1 MKYDIDEIID
11 ERFIVNGLCSDD
23 GGMGEVLF
31 VTDLTGEF
39 SGNLVLKY
47 CKEEGDEYIK
57 RFKREVRLM
66 RNFKGNSKVV
76 ETMFS
81 NTEYTPPYFVMKY
94 YESGDLLKLVDE
106 ISADPL
112 KQEEKFNQMIDCIA
126 ELHYEGV
133 FHRDIKP
140 QNFLIHDDSLVVSD
154 FGLGME
160 PESLS
165 RFTSSSMF
173 WGTRGYLP
181 PEFQNGGFKHAD
193 ETGDIFMLGKSFY
206 VLLTKQDPTYLMD
219 DGALH
224 PAIFHVINRACE
236 LDKAKRYQSLAELK
250 QALQMAYDVIIGRG
264 GSLSETHQLATTI
277 SDRIK
282 NEAKYSSKQVAEFI
296 SKLLLLDDSD
306 KIEICQNL
314 KPSFFG
320 ILRHKK
326 LLSSIP
332 DFLKS
337 YIVMAESNEYNF
349 EFSERIALNMKK
361 IFLSPDVDPKMK
373 AEALS
378 IAIDSAER
386 MNRFAAMDT
395 CSSMIVSVDN
405 DVLGVQVAG
414 VIQKYKYDF
423 LLNIEPSRCKSDP
436 IRRQIE
442 ALNR

>member
-1 MKYDIDEIID
+1 MKFNIGDVIDS
-11 ERFIVNGLCSDD
+11 RFTVAGLCSDE

-31 VTDLTGEF
+31 VTDLLNEF
-39 SGNLVLKY
+39 SGRLVLKY
-47 CKEEGDEYIK
+47 CREDGDEYIK

-66 RNFKGNSKVV
+66 ENFKGNSKVV
-76 ETMFS
+76 ETIFS
-81 NTEYTPPYFVMKY
+81 NTEHTPPYFVMKY
-94 YESGDLLKLVDE
+94 YESGDLTKLIDE

-126 ELHYEGV
+126 QLHFDGV

-140 QNFLIHDDSLVVSD
+140 QNFLIHDDGLVVSD

-219 DGALH
+219 GAVT

-236 LDKAKRYQSLAELK
+236 LDKTKRYQSLADLK
-250 QALQMAYDVIIGRG
+250 QALKMAYDVIIGRG
-264 GSLSETHQLATTI
+264 GGLSETQQLATTI
-277 SDRIK
+277 ADRIE
-282 NEAKYSSKQVAEFI
+282 NEAKYSSPQVIEFI
-296 SKLLLLDDSD
+296 AKLLLLDDHD
-306 KIEICQNL
+306 KIDICYNL
-314 KPSFFG
+314 KPSFFA
-320 ILRHKK
+320 ILPQEK
-326 LLSSIP
+326 LISHIP

-337 YIVMAESNEYNF
+337 YTVMAESNKYSF
-349 EFSERIALNMKK
+349 AFAERIASNMKK
-361 IFLSPDVDPKMK
+361 IFNSQDVPLKVK
-373 AEALS
+373 AQALS
-378 IAIDSAER
+378 IAIDSAGR
-386 MNRFAAMDT
+386 MQRFAAMDT
-395 CSSMIVSVDN
+395 CTSMIASVN
-405 DVLGVQVAG
+405 DDELGVLVAD
-414 VIQKYKYDF
+414 VIQRNNFDF
-423 LLNIEPSRCKSDP
+423 LANIEPSRCKCDS

-442 ALNR
+442 LLNE